1 MDKDLERFVRYCEI
15 DTQSDDT
22 STTTPSA
29 MKELNLSKLL
39 VKELA
44 ELGIKAE
51 MDEFGRVYAKVPGDP
66 ALDPIGLNSHVD
78 TALEVTGTNVKPRYI
93 EHYDGGVIRLNE
105 KYSMSPEDFPR
116 LKNYIGT
123 GLIVTDGN
131 TLLGADDKAGL
142 AIIMATVEYYVRHPE
157 VKHHPICLLFT
168 PDEEIGRG
176 PEHFNAKRFGAAYA
190 YTLDGAEPDIIED
203 ENFNAA
209 HADIEIEGVSIHPG
223 EAKGKLVNAL
233 HLASEFDAFLNPE
246 ERPEKTEKR
255 EGFNHLLA
263 LNGTAESCSFHY
275 IIRNHDKAKLDAQKA
290 EFTHAQALLSARYP
304 KAKITLTLKDDYR
317 NMHEVF
323 EKDPRAVIHADEV
336 YASLGIT
343 PRHEPIRGGT
353 DGATFS
359 FMGCPTPNLGTG
371 SYNHHGR
378 FEYLS
383 EKDFKQMIEICKAI
397 LKA

>member
-1 MDKDLERFVRYCEI
+1 MDKDLERFVRYCQI

-22 STTTPSA
+22 SATTPSA

-39 VKELA
+39 IKELA
-44 ELGIKAE
+44 EMGVKAE
-51 MDEFGRVYAKVPGDP
+51 MDEFGRVYAKVPGE
-66 ALDPIGLNSHVD
+66 ANLEPIGLNSHID
-78 TALEVTGTNVKPRYI
+78 TALEVTGANVKPRYI
-93 EHYDGGVIRLNE
+93 EHYDGGVIHLNDA
-105 KYSMSPEDFPR
+105 YSMAPDDFPR
-116 LKNYIGT
+116 LKDYVGT

-142 AIIMATVEYYVRHPE
+142 AIIMATIEHYIKHPE
-157 VKHHPICLLFT
+157 EKHHPISLLFT

-176 PEHFNAKRFGAAYA
+176 PEHFDAKRFGAAYA

-209 HADIEIEGVSIHPG
+209 HADIVIEGVSIHPG
-223 EAKGKLVNAL
+223 EAKGKMVNAL
-233 HLASEFDAFLNPE
+233 HVAEEFDALLNPL
-246 ERPEKTEKR
+246 ERPELTEQR

-263 LNGTAESCSFHY
+263 LNGSVESCSFHY
-275 IIRNHDKAKLDAQKA
+275 IIRNHDRQKLEHQKDEFRNA
-290 EFTHAQALLSARYP
+290 ERVLSKKYP
-304 KAKITLTLKDDYR
+304 KAKITLTIKDDYR
-317 NMHEVF
+317 NMHEIF
-323 EKDPRAVIHADEV
+323 DKDPRAVVHADKVFAE
-336 YASLGIT
+336 LGIKA
-343 PRHEPIRGGT
+343 RHEPIRGGT

-383 EKDFKQMIEICKAI
+383 EKDFKQMIQIAIAI

>member
-275 IIRNHDKAKLDAQKA
+275 IIRNHDKAKLEAQKA

>member
-1 MDKDLERFVRYCEI
+1 MEKDLERFVRYCEI

-22 STTTPSA
+22 SITTPSA

-39 VKELA
+39 IKELG
-44 ELGIKAE
+44 EMGIKGE
-51 MDEFGRVYAKVPGDP
+51 MDAYGRVYAKLPGE
-66 ALDPIGLNSHVD
+66 ANLDPIGLNSHVD

-93 EHYDGGVIRLNE
+93 ENYDGGEIRLNE
-105 KYSMSPEDFPR
+105 KYTMSPTDFPR
-116 LKNYIGT
+116 LSHYVGT

-142 AIIMATVEYYVRHPE
+142 AIIMATVEYYVKHPE
-157 VKHHPICLLFT
+157 EKHHPICLLFT

-176 PEHFNAKRFGAAYA
+176 PEHFDAKRFGAVYA
-190 YTLDGAEPDIIED
+190 YTLDGADPDIIED

-209 HADIEIEGVSIHPG
+209 HADITIEGVSIHPG

-233 HLASEFDAFLNPE
+233 HLANEFDDMLNPQ
-246 ERPEKTEKR
+246 ERPELTEKR

-263 LNGTAESCSFHY
+263 LNGTAESCTMHY
-275 IIRNHDKAKLDAQKA
+275 IIRNHDKAKLEHQKDEFLTA
-290 EFTHAQALLSARYP
+290 ERVLSKKYP

-323 EKDPRAVIHADEV
+323 EKDPRAVIHADQV
-336 YASLGIT
+336 FAALGIT

-359 FMGCPTPNLGTG
+359 FLGCPTPNLGTG

-383 EKDFKQMIEICKAI
+383 VKDFRQMIEICKAI
-397 LKA
+397 VKA

>member
-1 MDKDLERFVRYCEI
+1 MDKDLQRFVRYCEI

-29 MKELNLSKLL
+29 MKELNLSKQLI
-39 VKELA
+39 KELA

-51 MDEFGRVYAKVPGDP
+51 MDEFGRVYAKVEGDP
-66 ALDPIGLNSHVD
+66 TLDPIGLNSHVD

-105 KYSMSPEDFPR
+105 KYSMSPDDFPR
-116 LKNYIGT
+116 LKNYVGT

-142 AIIMATVEYYVRHPE
+142 AIIMATVEYYVKHPE
-157 VKHHPICLLFT
+157 VRHHPICILFT

-209 HADIEIEGVSIHPG
+209 HADITIEGVSIHPG

-233 HLASEFDAFLNPE
+233 HLASEFDALLNPE

-275 IIRNHDKAKLDAQKA
+275 IIRNHDKAKLEAQKA
-290 EFTHAQALLSARYP
+290 EFTHAQAVLSAKYP

-323 EKDPRAVIHADEV
+323 EKDPRAVIHADKV
-336 YASLGIT
+336 YAELGIKA
-343 PRHEPIRGGT
+343 RHEPIRGGT

-383 EKDFKQMIEICKAI
+383 EKDFKQMIEICEAI

>member
-142 AIIMATVEYYVRHPE
+142 AIIMEMP
-157 VKHHPICLLFT
+157 
-168 PDEEIGRG
+168 
-176 PEHFNAKRFGAAYA
+176 
-190 YTLDGAEPDIIED
+190 
-203 ENFNAA
+203 
-209 HADIEIEGVSIHPG
+209 
-223 EAKGKLVNAL
+223 
-233 HLASEFDAFLNPE
+233 
-246 ERPEKTEKR
+246 
-255 EGFNHLLA
+255 
-263 LNGTAESCSFHY
+263 
-275 IIRNHDKAKLDAQKA
+275 
-290 EFTHAQALLSARYP
+290 
-304 KAKITLTLKDDYR
+304 
-317 NMHEVF
+317 
-323 EKDPRAVIHADEV
+323 
-336 YASLGIT
+336 
-343 PRHEPIRGGT
+343 
-353 DGATFS
+353 
-359 FMGCPTPNLGTG
+359 
-371 SYNHHGR
+371 
-378 FEYLS
+378 
-383 EKDFKQMIEICKAI
+383 
-397 LKA
+397 

>member
-1 MDKDLERFVRYCEI
+1 MDKDLQRFVRYCEI

-29 MKELNLSKLL
+29 MKELNLSKQLI
-39 VKELA
+39 KELA

-51 MDEFGRVYAKVPGDP
+51 MDEFGRVYAKVEGDP
-66 ALDPIGLNSHVD
+66 TLDPIGLNSHVD

-105 KYSMSPEDFPR
+105 KYSMSPDDFPR
-116 LKNYIGT
+116 LKNYVGT

-142 AIIMATVEYYVRHPE
+142 AIIMATVEYYVKHPE
-157 VKHHPICLLFT
+157 VRHHPICILFT

-209 HADIEIEGVSIHPG
+209 HADITIEGVSIHPG

-233 HLASEFDAFLNPE
+233 HLASEFDALLNPE

-275 IIRNHDKAKLDAQKA
+275 IIRNHDKAKLEAQKA
-290 EFTHAQALLSARYP
+290 EFTHAQAVLSAKYP
-304 KAKITLTLKDDYR
+304 KAKIILTLKDDYR

-323 EKDPRAVIHADEV
+323 EKDPRAVIHADKV
-336 YASLGIT
+336 YAELGIKA
-343 PRHEPIRGGT
+343 RHEPIRGGT

-383 EKDFKQMIEICKAI
+383 EKDFKQMIEICEAI